1 MPSDIFRSTDITT
14 SLFIEVHDGG
24 SALARAEML
33 VVWPRQIF
41 SVDYAWELTRV
52 GGQWL
57 IKRQT
62 IEVVG
67 KARFVEA
74 AGAR

>member
-1 MPSDIFRSTDITT
+1 
-14 SLFIEVHDGG
+14 
-24 SALARAEML
+24 ML